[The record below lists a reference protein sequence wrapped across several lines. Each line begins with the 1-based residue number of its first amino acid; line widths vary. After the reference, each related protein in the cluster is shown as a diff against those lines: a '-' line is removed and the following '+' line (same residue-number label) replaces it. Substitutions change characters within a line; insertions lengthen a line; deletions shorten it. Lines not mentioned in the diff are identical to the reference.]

1 MDWRP
6 LNRRRNLSIQ
16 DQTAGGDQ
24 AAKHGSPDS
33 AQAFSRRRAFGRMAG
48 MAAVGAAGGAVL
60 IEVVAPPAS
69 AATTTESGAVAPAV
83 VELTDAA
90 QIAINASLGN
100 DFRVT
105 LQGNRTL
112 ANPTNPTDGQKIVV
126 QVTQGSGG
134 PYTLSFGTA
143 YGFAAAL
150 PSPELSTAA
159 GSTDLL
165 AFIYNAG
172 MEEWLLVAYVTGFS
186 ATAATPTPTPTATVS
201 RRRRRPRPWPA
212 VTTGFTRPR
221 TGRPRRSLTQDPSSP
236 ELCLR

>member
-6 LNRRRNLSIQ
+6 LPNRRRNLSIQ

-24 AAKHGSPDS
+24 AAEHGPPDS

-90 QIAINASLGN
+90 QIAIDASHGN

-105 LQGNRTL
+105 LAGNRTIET
-112 ANPTNPTDGQKIVV
+112 PTNPTDGQKIVV

-134 PYTLSFGTA
+134 PYTLTFGTA
-143 YGFAAAL
+143 YEFAVGL
-150 PSPELSTAA
+150 PSRAQHHCR
-159 GSTDLL
+159 STDVL
-165 AFIYNAG
+165 AFIYNAS
-172 MEEWLLVAYVTGFS
+172 MEAWLLVAYVTGFS
-186 ATAATPTPTPTATVS
+186 AT
-201 RRRRRPRPWPA
+201 
-212 VTTGFTRPR
+212 
-221 TGRPRRSLTQDPSSP
+221 RPRRRHLLRGYGHPDPHP
-236 ELCLR
+236 NPDPDDLRGPR